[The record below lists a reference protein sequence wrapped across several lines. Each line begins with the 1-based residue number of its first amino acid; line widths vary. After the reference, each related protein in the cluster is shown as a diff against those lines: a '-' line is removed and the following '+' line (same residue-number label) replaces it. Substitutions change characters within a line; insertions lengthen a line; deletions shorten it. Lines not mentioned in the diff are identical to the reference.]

1 MSIKRRHFVPALAAA
16 SVITIATGMFYV
28 RGGSTPVDVG
38 NAIERFRTSTSL
50 AQAPAVTATPAAQT
64 ETTARE
70 RARTTSRDVVRQ
82 TEPDAIVRPQGRR
95 PLPREGVYV
104 YETTGGDEV
113 DVLGGSRHTYPSETT
128 ITVRHGGCGLIERW
142 DALEERWDERETCKT
157 PKGDALERTTAF
169 HEFFRRADE
178 RTYTCDYLAYP
189 LNAQPGDLWTGRCV
203 SGGSVVRLTGRAI
216 GFETL
221 AVNGTRT
228 ETLHVRVDVKL
239 TGEQEGAGV
248 REVWGDRATGLS
260 IREKATTTSYSI
272 QPVFGRT
279 RYHESFE
286 IRLKS
291 LAPRT

>member
-1 MSIKRRHFVPALAAA
+1 MVSIRRRHLVPALAAA
-16 SVITIATGMFYV
+16 SVITIAAGIFYV

-38 NAIERFRTSTSL
+38 NAVERFRTGATL
-50 AQAPAVTATPAAQT
+50 TQAPAPTTAPRTRTQARAASAAPERAT
-64 ETTARE
+64 SETT
-70 RARTTSRDVVRQ
+70 RAT
-82 TEPDAIVRPQGRR
+82 DASPRGR
-95 PLPREGVYV
+95 PLPRAGVYV
-104 YETTGGDEV
+104 YATTGGDEV
-113 DVLGGSRHTYPSETT
+113 DVLGGSRHTYPPETT
-128 ITVRHGGCGLIERW
+128 MTIRHDGCGLIERW

-157 PKGDALERTTAF
+157 PRGDSLKRYTAF
-169 HEFFRRADE
+169 HEFFRHADE

-189 LNAQPGDLWTGRCV
+189 LDAKPGDSWTGRCV
-203 SGGSVVRLTGRAI
+203 SGESVVRQTGRAI

-221 AVNGTRT
+221 HVEGRQI

-239 TGEQEGAGV
+239 TGEQEGSGV

-260 IREKATTTSYSI
+260 IREKSQTTSYSV

-279 RYHESFE
+279 RYHETVE